1 MGKGTF
7 PLPPPSSRDDPRA
20 LRIRCDVQGDRRH
33 GGFTTGWRSLPL
45 TVVEFSPDGRWRIQ
59 TEGGM
64 DITVPPGEAFF
75 VPAGVRHCLT
85 VPPGVRDMDTT
96 WAYLAVAQGPG
107 EDQLW
112 GAQGGPGLGH
122 ADGRRVATLLPRLR
136 NEIATLPGLAEVA
149 RRQRLA
155 LELLE
160 LLLAHCV
167 PISRPSPH
175 ERARIRPALDYI
187 ESHLARPVSR
197 HDLARTL
204 SLSPTRFHAVFAQAM
219 GIAPCRYLLQR
230 RITAAQELLMATD
243 LRIAEIATRTGFS
256 SAFYF
261 SRCFRQ
267 VVGQPPAAFRRGLQ
281 RPSP

>member
-1 MGKGTF
+1 MGKAPS
-7 PLPPPSSRDDPRA
+7 PLPSRDDPHA
-20 LRIRCDVQGDRRH
+20 LRIRCDVQGDRRQ
-33 GGFTTGWRSLPL
+33 GGFTTGWRSLPM
-45 TVVEFSPDGRWRIQ
+45 TVAEFSPDGRWRIQ
-59 TEGGM
+59 TESGA
-64 DITVPPGEAFF
+64 DITVPRGEAFF

-85 VPPGVRDMDTT
+85 VPPGVRAMATT

-107 EDQLW
+107 EDRLW
-112 GAQGGPGLGH
+112 GAQGGPGLGC
-122 ADGRRVATLLPRLR
+122 ADGRRVATLLRRLR
-136 NEIATLPGLAEVA
+136 DEAAAIPALAEAA

-160 LLLAHCV
+160 RLLAHCTLI
-167 PISRPSPH
+167 PRPSAH
-175 ERARIRPALDYI
+175 ERARIQPALDYI
-187 ESHLARPVSR
+187 ETRLARPVSR

-230 RITAAQELLMATD
+230 RIAAAQELLMATD
-243 LRIAEIATRTGFS
+243 LRLGEIAARTGFS

-267 VVGQPPAAFRRGLQ
+267 VVGQPPAAFRRGLR
-281 RPSP
+281 RPGP